1 MQEAHSFVRSLRV
14 LLLFVLSTSMLVSAA
29 ATNQDRPGRIAIRQ
43 SAGTPLNQGQAC
55 AQYSIVANL
64 SVIGANST
72 YRAAFLESSPQGTL
86 VNAALLNKAI
96 AQNAALALDP
106 ALNQACGNSTAIA
119 ITEAANNFT
128 RNIVAQF
135 TFVGNPSAVTVGPII
150 AVVTALAVFS
160 FGMFTAV

>member
-1 MQEAHSFVRSLRV
+1 M
-14 LLLFVLSTSMLVSAA
+14 
-29 ATNQDRPGRIAIRQ
+29 I
-43 SAGTPLNQGQAC
+43 
-55 AQYSIVANL
+55 ANL

-86 VNAALLNKAI
+86 GNAALLNKAI
-96 AQNAALALDP
+96 ADNTNLALDT

-150 AVVTALAVFS
+150 AVVTILALLSFS
-160 FGMFTAV
+160 LFTAV

>member
-1 MQEAHSFVRSLRV
+1 
-14 LLLFVLSTSMLVSAA
+14 MLVSAA
-29 ATNQDRPGRIAIRQ
+29 ATNQNRSGHIEIRQ
-43 SAGTPLNQGQAC
+43 SAPAGTILNQALAC
-55 AQYSIVANL
+55 SQYSMIANL

-86 VNAALLNKAI
+86 GNAALLNKAI
-96 AQNAALALDP
+96 AQNTALALDP

-128 RNIVAQF
+128 RNVVAQF

-150 AVVTALAVFS
+150 AVVTGLAIFS
-160 FGMFTAV
+160 FSIFTAV